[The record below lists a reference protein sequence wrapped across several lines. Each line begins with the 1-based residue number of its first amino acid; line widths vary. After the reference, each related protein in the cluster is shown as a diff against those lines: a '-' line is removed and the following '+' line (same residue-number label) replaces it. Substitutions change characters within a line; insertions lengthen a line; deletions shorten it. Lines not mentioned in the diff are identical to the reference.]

1 MMCWTV
7 QDEVAQAVYRK
18 ATRIREEMLPATT
31 STMVVHDQ
39 WFRSEEKAMLIGT
52 KKAEYV
58 PSNSEMTMPCH
69 TETCRLVHI

>member
-1 MMCWTV
+1 MLCCTV
-7 QDEVAQAVYRK
+7 QDKAAQVASNGRLQE
-18 ATRIREEMLPATT
+18 TLPATT

-58 PSNSEMTMPCH
+58 PSNSEMIMPCH
-69 TETCRLVHI
+69 TETCRLVQN